1 MGSLTVFCKSGNA
14 VTVTD
19 WLLIN
24 CLFGQA
30 GEVSYEDKLKFT
42 SIIAQPMASKKLC
55 KKVYKVRDKF
65 CQIKIYILKLN
76 LHVFNFLVDF

>member
-1 MGSLTVFCKSGNA
+1 M
-14 VTVTD
+14 
-19 WLLIN
+19 
-24 CLFGQA
+24 
-30 GEVSYEDKLKFT
+30 SYEDKLKFT

-76 LHVFNFLVDF
+76 LHVVNFLVDF